1 MQTLSKTDLMPLEQY
16 AAARGDFRSKFMRY
30 KKQRQFQLDDNIRFY
45 FEDRITVQYQIQ
57 EMLRVE
63 KIFEAEAI
71 QEELDAYTP
80 LISGENNIKATLMLE
95 YPDVDER
102 RIKLAERT
110 GIEDTIWLQ
119 VSDFVKVMAIANE
132 DLDRS
137 TDEKTSSVHFLRF
150 ELSDEMVDA
159 VLAGANITLGIDHP
173 ANRVSGVT
181 IPLEILKSLRADLDN
196 RVEKPF
202 LQQLE

>member
-1 MQTLSKTDLMPLEQY
+1 MQTLTKTDLMPLEEY
-16 AAARGDFRSKFMRY
+16 SAARGDFRSKFMNY
-30 KKQRQFQLDDNIRFY
+30 KKQRQFQLDNNIRFY

-63 KIFEAEAI
+63 KIFEADAI

-80 LISGENNIKATLMLE
+80 LISGDNNIKATLMLE
-95 YPDVDER
+95 YPDVEER

-119 VSDFVKVMAIANE
+119 VSDFNKVTAIANE
-132 DLDRS
+132 DLERS

-150 ELSDEMVDA
+150 ELSNEMVDA
-159 VLAGANITLGIDHP
+159 VLAGANVSLGIDHP
-173 ANRVSGVT
+173 ANPVNGIS
-181 IPLEILKSLRADLDN
+181 IPNDILDSLKADLDKN
-196 RVEKPF
+196 IEKPF
-202 LQQLE
+202 LQNLA